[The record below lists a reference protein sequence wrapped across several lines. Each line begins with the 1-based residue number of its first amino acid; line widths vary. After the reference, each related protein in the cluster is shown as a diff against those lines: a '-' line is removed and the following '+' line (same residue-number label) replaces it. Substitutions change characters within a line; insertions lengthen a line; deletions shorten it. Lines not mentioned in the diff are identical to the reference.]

1 MARLDG
7 KVAIITGGARSIGA
21 AFAKGLAEE
30 GAKVVVADLNSA
42 EETVG
47 IINQVGGEAIAVK
60 ADVSQEA
67 DCMNMVAQAVK
78 AYGQLDILVA
88 NAGLWVHLERQSAL
102 DIDIDTWERVM
113 AVNVRGVWLSARSA
127 IPAMRKNQYGK
138 IITVA
143 STRAM
148 KGGSGMLHYDAS
160 KGAVIAMTRS
170 LAREWGED
178 GIRANVIAPGATD
191 TEISRALADGEQQS
205 RRVASAQVR
214 AIKRPEEPD
223 DLVGACQFLASPESD
238 FMSGQTMVVDGGA
251 VVW

>member
-67 DCMNMVAQAVK
+67 DCMNMVSQAVK

-88 NAGLWVHLERQSAL
+88 NAG
-102 DIDIDTWERVM
+102 
-113 AVNVRGVWLSARSA
+113 
-127 IPAMRKNQYGK
+127 
-138 IITVA
+138 
-143 STRAM
+143 
-148 KGGSGMLHYDAS
+148 
-160 KGAVIAMTRS
+160 
-170 LAREWGED
+170 
-178 GIRANVIAPGATD
+178 
-191 TEISRALADGEQQS
+191 
-205 RRVASAQVR
+205 
-214 AIKRPEEPD
+214 
-223 DLVGACQFLASPESD
+223 
-238 FMSGQTMVVDGGA
+238 
-251 VVW
+251 

>member
-113 AVNVRGVWLSARSA
+113 AVNVRGVGYR
-127 IPAMRKNQYGK
+127 
-138 IITVA
+138 
-143 STRAM
+143 
-148 KGGSGMLHYDAS
+148 
-160 KGAVIAMTRS
+160 
-170 LAREWGED
+170 
-178 GIRANVIAPGATD
+178 PGQPYP
-191 TEISRALADGEQQS
+191 R
-205 RRVASAQVR
+205 
-214 AIKRPEEPD
+214 
-223 DLVGACQFLASPESD
+223 
-238 FMSGQTMVVDGGA
+238 
-251 VVW
+251 